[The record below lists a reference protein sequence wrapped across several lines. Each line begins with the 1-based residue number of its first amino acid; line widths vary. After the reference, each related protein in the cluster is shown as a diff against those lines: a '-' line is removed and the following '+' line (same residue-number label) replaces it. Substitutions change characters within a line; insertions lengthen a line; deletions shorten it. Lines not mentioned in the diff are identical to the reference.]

1 MERSRL
7 ICSLIGYYTG
17 KNPSI
22 TAKDLQIQVDNHL
35 LDSNLPILGS
45 EKDDL
50 EILSDL
56 NDETFLHLPPH
67 HVSPGGHNLPLVDF
81 GVVAGSLY
89 PALAKSA
96 AVQNVLI
103 NPVCSCAYG
112 AKSPHGELFL
122 FAVRYS
128 DSEKTLPPIVTKD
141 FDAFGAGTGAG

>member
-35 LDSNLPILGS
+35 LDSTLPILGS

-56 NDETFLHLPPH
+56 NDETFFSVLSWSNRPMRRY
-67 HVSPGGHNLPLVDF
+67 GGVTNK
-81 GVVAGSLY
+81 Y
-89 PALAKSA
+89 KKS
-96 AVQNVLI
+96 N
-103 NPVCSCAYG
+103 
-112 AKSPHGELFL
+112 
-122 FAVRYS
+122 
-128 DSEKTLPPIVTKD
+128 
-141 FDAFGAGTGAG
+141 